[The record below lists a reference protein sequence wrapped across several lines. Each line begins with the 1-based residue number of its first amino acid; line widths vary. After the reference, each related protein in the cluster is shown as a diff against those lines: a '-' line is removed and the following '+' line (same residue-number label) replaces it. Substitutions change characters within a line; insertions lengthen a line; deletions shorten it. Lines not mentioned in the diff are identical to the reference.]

1 MYPGNQ
7 KREQKGP
14 KRTKKRPKDTKRDKK
29 DQKRPY
35 QKGPKRTKGDKKGV
49 LHCYKI
55 TGKVISDNLDAFF
68 SDQIIDGETSSAI

>member
-14 KRTKKRPKDTKRDKK
+14 KRTKKKTQRYQKGQKKTKRDHTKR
-29 DQKRPY
+29 DQKE
-35 QKGPKRTKGDKKGV
+35 TKGDKKGV

-68 SDQIIDGETSSAI
+68 